1 VLQLTVTAH
10 LLGLRLHD
18 TYRHRRNMLRNPA
31 DRDRGDI
38 VQTVIII
45 AVLAGLAIAVLAV
58 IVVKVTN
65 WGNKVPD
72 TTQNPN
78 GG

>member
-1 VLQLTVTAH
+1 MLHLTVTAH

-18 TYRHRRNMLRNPA
+18 SYRQRQDLLRNPA

-58 IVVKVTN
+58 IVVKVTD

-72 TTQNPN
+72 TTQNSN